1 VRSPGSFDHV
11 WVTVTWRWLLIR
23 NARVSRRNRCAVL
36 NQPPFVRSLHSYRP
50 TLHVVLV
57 MHGDFAV
64 SGGYWFVVLF
74 YLKIGREMDDRETL
88 MMWISKKEVLNLW
101 IHMRS
106 I

>member
-1 VRSPGSFDHV
+1 
-11 WVTVTWRWLLIR
+11 
-23 NARVSRRNRCAVL
+23 
-36 NQPPFVRSLHSYRP
+36 
-50 TLHVVLV
+50 

-64 SGGYWFVVLF
+64 SGGYWFVVLS

>member
-1 VRSPGSFDHV
+1 
-11 WVTVTWRWLLIR
+11 
-23 NARVSRRNRCAVL
+23 
-36 NQPPFVRSLHSYRP
+36 
-50 TLHVVLV
+50 